1 MTDHDDPAF
10 VPIYDTPRSSYSVD
24 DIDSQQAEDSGT
36 FDARF
41 DGANCTM
48 GDWKHAGNENPP
60 PKVYIPPP
68 AYDNTYPEM
77 YRPAGADD
85 DPPPPPVAAHGVTLT
100 IPVNAT
106 LSATNDGDTDSTSN
120 RTYISSYGMT
130 DRDYGKRGSALLLRR
145 VAKASLAAGI
155 LALLGMACATLILTN
170 QSHLENANVNLLK
183 TQNTLDQLA
192 RKMSFSLASLVNLR
206 QKAAGNHGHEHAHEH
221 PHGNPVDH
229 SSPSISPDTDAVE
242 AKILDSLANMVD
254 TKPDVTSATEDYDYL
269 PDDDW
274 PMDDIDDLLDG
285 ADSGEVDSSTPEAE
299 HAGALRGPPASC
311 KDIQKTHDGLNNI
324 FPFPG
329 CTTPIQV
336 YCHNMTRSPAEFLPL
351 SHLKTLRMYH
361 MATGHSTIQ
370 YEKVR
375 VKFEGRKIV
384 PVLSDLTFATFNK
397 DQALPPC
404 VLIGTCNPGQEN
416 TCCTVARADLSFTN
430 PDLRVAGSHGIG
442 PIGRP
447 LSKPKSVPPRSML
460 FPNTPTLSMSCGGFR
475 RDPTACKDITALPYL
490 EQKCGG
496 QGEGGDPAVD
506 PYPPPLVGL
515 GELDMIQ
522 SLLGGI

>member
-1 MTDHDDPAF
+1 M
-10 VPIYDTPRSSYSVD
+10 DTS
-24 DIDSQQAEDSGT
+24 I
-36 FDARF
+36 
-41 DGANCTM
+41 
-48 GDWKHAGNENPP
+48 
-60 PKVYIPPP
+60 
-68 AYDNTYPEM
+68 
-77 YRPAGADD
+77 
-85 DPPPPPVAAHGVTLT
+85 
-100 IPVNAT
+100 
-106 LSATNDGDTDSTSN
+106 
-120 RTYISSYGMT
+120 
-130 DRDYGKRGSALLLRR
+130 
-145 VAKASLAAGI
+145 
-155 LALLGMACATLILTN
+155 
-170 QSHLENANVNLLK
+170 
-183 TQNTLDQLA
+183 
-192 RKMSFSLASLVNLR
+192 
-206 QKAAGNHGHEHAHEH
+206 AHEH
-221 PHGNPVDH
+221 PHVNPMDH

-254 TKPDVTSATEDYDYL
+254 TKPDVTSVTEDYDYL

-285 ADSGEVDSSTPEAE
+285 ADYGDVDSSTPEPE

-397 DQALPPC
+397 VSRYQSAASQGRNVVQASSDQALPPC